1 MKTGRMRRRII
12 RRRRKT
18 KRRRRKMKRR
28 RRERERMRERDGKIV
43 RESSSAIIRV
53 RN

>member
-12 RRRRKT
+12 
-18 KRRRRKMKRR
+18 RR